1 VKATLIL
8 AGIVVVLCV
17 AGCSGSR
24 NSPSKFND
32 ASALSGDLPF
42 NPLHWNVIT
51 AAVSRQAGTVYAV
64 FGNDQA
70 VAYTRSGAEGS
81 YPVGA
86 VVSLVTWTQRPDPRW
101 FGGMIPGV
109 VKSVEFVSVVYD
121 GEQHLEYVYSEYSGS
136 PLKVVSSQTE
146 RLPAGRAAYL
156 LAQRGAF
163 LP

>member
-1 VKATLIL
+1 MKGTLIL
-8 AGIVVVLCV
+8 AGILALSV

-32 ASALSGDLPF
+32 ASVLPGNLPY
-42 NPLHWNVIT
+42 NPLRWNVVT
-51 AAVSRQAGTVYAV
+51 SAVSRQAGTIHTV
-64 FGNDQA
+64 FGNDRA
-70 VAYTRSGAEGS
+70 VAYARSRAEGD

-86 VVSLVTWTQRPDPRW
+86 IVSLVTWTQRPDPRW
-101 FGGMIPGV
+101 FGGMIPGA
-109 VKSVEFVSVVYD
+109 VKSVEFVFVVSD
-121 GEQHLEYVYSEYSGS
+121 REQHPEYFYEEYSGS
-136 PLKVVSSQTE
+136 PFKIVSSQTE

>member
-8 AGIVVVLCV
+8 AGIVVLCV
-17 AGCSGSR
+17 TGCSGSR

-32 ASALSGDLPF
+32 ASVLSGDLPY
-42 NPLHWNVIT
+42 NPLRWNVVT
-51 AAVSRQAGTVYAV
+51 SAVSRQAGTVYAV
-64 FGNDQA
+64 FGNDRA
-70 VAYTRSGAEGS
+70 VAYARSGAEGN

-86 VVSLVTWTQRPDPRW
+86 VVSLVTWTQRPNPRW
-101 FGGMIPGV
+101 FGGMIPGA
-109 VKSVEFVSVVYD
+109 VKSVEFVSVAYD
-121 GEQHLEYVYSEYSGS
+121 GQQHLEYIYAEYSGR

>member
-1 VKATLIL
+1 LNFLV
-8 AGIVVVLCV
+8 GIVVLCA

-42 NPLHWNVIT
+42 NPLRWNVIT
-51 AAVSRQAGTVYAV
+51 AAVSRQAGTVYTV
-64 FGNDQA
+64 FGNDRA
-70 VAYTRSGAEGS
+70 VAYARSAAEGS

-86 VVSLVTWTQRPDPRW
+86 VVCLVTWTQRPDPRW
-101 FGGMIPGV
+101 FGGMIPGA
-109 VKSVEFVSVVYD
+109 VKSVEFVSVVHD
-121 GEQHLEYVYSEYSGS
+121 GEQHLEYVYAEYSGS
-136 PLKVVSSQTE
+136 TLRVVSSQTE

>member
-8 AGIVVVLCV
+8 AGIVVLCV
-17 AGCSGSR
+17 TGCSGSR
-24 NSPSKFND
+24 DSRSKFND
-32 ASALSGDLPF
+32 ASALSGNLPY
-42 NPLHWNVIT
+42 NPLSWNVVT
-51 AAVSRQAGTVYAV
+51 SAVSRQNSTVYTV
-64 FGNDQA
+64 FGNDRA
-70 VAYTRSGAEGS
+70 VAYARSGAEGN

-101 FGGMIPGV
+101 FGGIIPGV
-109 VKSVEFVSVVYD
+109 VKSVEFVSVASD
-121 GEQHLEYVYSEYSGS
+121 REQHPEYFYTEYSGS
-136 PLKVVSSQTE
+136 PLNVVSSQTE